1 MTRTIEELDVTRIV
15 IAHRL
20 STIASADRVIVIA
33 GGRVAQDG
41 PYSELAETPGPF
53 ADLIARQQL

>member
-1 MTRTIEELDVTRIV
+1 VV
-15 IAHRL
+15 
-20 STIASADRVIVIA
+20 
-33 GGRVAQDG
+33 QDG